1 MTRPASNNPS
11 ATSPSEHLRQN
22 MTAARLS
29 FTWLGVHK
37 SLNTSQKD
45 QAAHT
50 FGAESRFVSAGK
62 KLLDTS
68 HPAFKAV
75 TAIRSRAVTYWKE
88 SSLPYPEPGIRLIR
102 QDQLETFDRQMH
114 GFARELEEAVRDL
127 ELCYGDLRQAA
138 QTRLGSLFNPADYP
152 DSLDGLFAL
161 VHDYPSVE
169 PPAYLRQLSPEL
181 YRQECQRVQARFD
194 EAVRLAE
201 QAFIEELSGLIDHL
215 TERLTGEE
223 DGRPRIFR
231 DTVVTNLND
240 FFERFRNLNIQSNEQ
255 L

>member
-1 MTRPASNNPS
+1 
-11 ATSPSEHLRQN
+11 

-88 SSLPYPEPGIRLIR
+88 SSLPYPEPG
-102 QDQLETFDRQMH
+102 
-114 GFARELEEAVRDL
+114 
-127 ELCYGDLRQAA
+127 
-138 QTRLGSLFNPADYP
+138 
-152 DSLDGLFAL
+152 
-161 VHDYPSVE
+161 
-169 PPAYLRQLSPEL
+169 
-181 YRQECQRVQARFD
+181 
-194 EAVRLAE
+194 
-201 QAFIEELSGLIDHL
+201 
-215 TERLTGEE
+215 
-223 DGRPRIFR
+223 
-231 DTVVTNLND
+231 
-240 FFERFRNLNIQSNEQ
+240 
-255 L
+255 